1 MGPKGGV
8 SGESS
13 SIVAISMS
21 SSLESERHGEA
32 FHADFEAL
40 RRELSRRMVGQEEAI
55 QFSLSALLLGG
66 HVLLEGLPGT
76 GKTLLAQS
84 LAGAVDLS
92 FQRIQCTADLM
103 PADILG
109 TYVVMESPQGRRTFE
124 FHKGPLF
131 ANLVLADHVNRA
143 APKTQSALLQAMEEE
158 AITVS
163 TETFPLPRPYLLIAT
178 QNPLE
183 MEGTYP
189 LPEAQVDR
197 FLFKVTLRP
206 PTAGEMEAIL
216 ERTVGSGEI
225 PGRKVLD
232 APRILAMGRL
242 VRQVPISDEVRRLA
256 VAVVAA
262 SQPEAEHAPP
272 LVRQFV
278 RYGSGLR
285 GAQALVLAA
294 KVHALVAGR
303 EGVTHEDIRAVAL
316 PALRHR
322 LILNYEG
329 VAENASPDAILTQ
342 ILQTLAPR

>member
-1 MGPKGGV
+1 
-8 SGESS
+8 
-13 SIVAISMS
+13 MS
-21 SSLESERHGEA
+21 SPIESERQWEA
-32 FHADFEAL
+32 FRADFEAL
-40 RRELSRRMVGQEEAI
+40 RRELARRIVGHEEAI
-55 QFSLSALLLGG
+55 QFSLSALVLGG
-66 HVLLEGLPGT
+66 HVLLEGLPGM

-109 TYVVMESPQGRRTFE
+109 TYVVMETPQGRRTFE

-143 APKTQSALLQAMEEE
+143 TPKTQSALLQAMEEE

-163 TETFPLPRPYLLIAT
+163 TESFPLPRPYLLIAT

-183 MEGTYP
+183 MEGVYP

-197 FLFKVTLRP
+197 FLFKVTLSP
-206 PTAGEMEAIL
+206 PTAGQMEAIL
-216 ERTVGSGEI
+216 ERTVGSEEI
-225 PGRKVLD
+225 PGRKVVD
-232 APRILAMGRL
+232 GPRILAMGRL
-242 VRQVPISDEVRRLA
+242 VRQVPMSAEVRRQA

-262 SQPEAEHAPP
+262 SQPQAEHAPP

-278 RYGSGLR
+278 RYGSGPR

-294 KVHALVAGR
+294 KVHAIVAGR
-303 EGVTHEDIRAVAL
+303 NEAAREDLQAVAL

-329 VAENASPDAILTQ
+329 VAEDVSPDAILAQ

>member
-1 MGPKGGV
+1 
-8 SGESS
+8 
-13 SIVAISMS
+13 MS
-21 SSLESERHGEA
+21 SPIESERQGEA
-32 FHADFEAL
+32 FRADFEAL
-40 RRELSRRMVGQEEAI
+40 RRELARHIVGHEEAI
-55 QFSLSALLLGG
+55 QFSLAALVLGG

-76 GKTLLAQS
+76 GKTLLAKS

-109 TYVVMESPQGRRTFE
+109 TYVVMETPQGRRTFE

-143 APKTQSALLQAMEEE
+143 TPKTQSALLQAMEEE

-163 TETFPLPRPYLLIAT
+163 TESFPLPRPYLLIAT

-197 FLFKVTLRP
+197 FLFKVTLSP
-206 PTAGEMEAIL
+206 PTAGQMEAIL
-216 ERTVGSGEI
+216 ERTVGSEEI
-225 PGRKVLD
+225 PGRKVVD
-232 APRILAMGRL
+232 GPRVLAMGRL
-242 VRQVPISDEVRRLA
+242 VRQVPMSAEVRRQA

-262 SQPEAEHAPP
+262 SQPQAEHAPP

-278 RYGSGLR
+278 RYGSGPR

-294 KVHALVAGR
+294 KVHALMTGRKEVA
-303 EGVTHEDIRAVAL
+303 HEDLQAVAL

-329 VAENASPDAILTQ
+329 VAEDVSPDAILAQ